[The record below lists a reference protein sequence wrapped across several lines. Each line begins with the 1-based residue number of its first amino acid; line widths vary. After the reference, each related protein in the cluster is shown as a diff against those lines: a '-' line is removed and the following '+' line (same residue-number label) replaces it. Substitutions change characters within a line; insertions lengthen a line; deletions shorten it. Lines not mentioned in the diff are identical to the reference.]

1 VLLVLVNRIADN
13 DSINGRPRR
22 SRSTLQPPQSI
33 APHDHD
39 DHERLCAPG
48 TPRSSQVNP
57 PSSHNSNV
65 PQVEKRIPHAHHD
78 ERNLASHL
86 VAYSDGQRPSS
97 LDNYLA
103 IHAEDSGKS
112 ITSIEAEEVL
122 PDDSPLTYIGMAH
135 LHRQHSSNQHCW
147 GQGTKEVHVSLYM
160 TYATRSLL
168 KMQCLT
174 CSQGKLTYR
183 GNPKK

>member
-1 VLLVLVNRIADN
+1 M
-13 DSINGRPRR
+13 RPTRRDPPSRCRWRR
-22 SRSTLQPPQSI
+22 SSTMDITDVQEPISATKADVWVDGKKDSPQEDLKENHS
-33 APHDHD
+33 HDHD

-135 LHRQHSSNQHCW
+135 LHRQHSSN
-147 GQGTKEVHVSLYM
+147 
-160 TYATRSLL
+160 
-168 KMQCLT
+168 
-174 CSQGKLTYR
+174 
-183 GNPKK
+183 